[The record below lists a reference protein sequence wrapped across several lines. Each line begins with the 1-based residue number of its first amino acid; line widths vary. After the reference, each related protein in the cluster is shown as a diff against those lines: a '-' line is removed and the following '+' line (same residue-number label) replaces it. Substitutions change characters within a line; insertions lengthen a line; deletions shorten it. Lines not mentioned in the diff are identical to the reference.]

1 MSYIEQISY
10 HLNRRDEV
18 PNQELAKV
26 LANDNNVIGLDEIA
40 DYLYDKNKSIASDC
54 LKVLYETGYIKPDLI
69 SKYVDT
75 FLELLS
81 SKNNRMVWGAMITLW
96 NVASIEHEKIYAHID
111 LILNKIRT
119 GSLITHVTGIKV
131 LLVLASVKKAYYDNL
146 YPILIDYLKECRPI
160 DFGKR
165 VEDYMVILS
174 DDNKEELLEI
184 VRSRFE
190 GLNKNQVS
198 RVTKAFKNKGIVL

>member
-1 MSYIEQISY
+1 MSYIEQISF

-18 PNQELAKV
+18 PNQELAKS
-26 LANDNNVIGLDEIA
+26 LAKDNNIIGLDEIA
-40 DYLYDKNKSIASDC
+40 GYLYDKNNSIASDC
-54 LKVLYETGYIKPDLI
+54 LKVLYETGYIKPELT

-75 FLELLS
+75 YLELLS
-81 SKNNRMVWGAMITLW
+81 SKNNRMVWGAMIALW
-96 NVASIEHEKIYAHID
+96 NITSIEHEKIYAHID

-131 LLVLASVKKAYYDNL
+131 LLVLASEKKAYYDNL

-190 GLNKNQVS
+190 GLNKNQAI
-198 RVTKAFKNKGIVL
+198 RVTRAFKKKGIVL

>member
-1 MSYIEQISY
+1 MSYIEQISF

-18 PNQELAKV
+18 PNQELAKS
-26 LANDNNVIGLDEIA
+26 LAKDNNIIGLDEIA
-40 DYLYDKNKSIASDC
+40 GYLYDKNNSIASDC
-54 LKVLYETGYIKPDLI
+54 LKVLYETGYIKPELT

-75 FLELLS
+75 YLELLS
-81 SKNNRMVWGAMITLW
+81 SKNNRMVWGAMIALW
-96 NVASIEHEKIYAHID
+96 NITSIEHEKIYAHID

-131 LLVLASVKKAYYDNL
+131 LLVLASEKKAYYDNL

-165 VEDYMVILS
+165 VEDYMVIIS